1 MGYVFREV
9 KVSGMVKNFAG
20 KNKELLS
27 NLAGLSSINI
37 LSILIPILS
46 IPYLSRVLGSSSYGD
61 VLIFTSVSIFM
72 VISIDYSC
80 NISGV
85 RECATSSNGLELH
98 EIFVENQNTRLILSV
113 VYFLFSCSYCYL
125 SIDNMSLYHS
135 IELSAVCIVG
145 YYLCAPWFHQ
155 GTSTMHFFSLAM
167 IGSKVLQLALTFAL
181 IHGAQDKMLAMRL
194 IAYPYLICGMACHAF
209 RRRRIGVSEERNG
222 NYKTNFKRGFPS
234 FIGDFAPNIYSNIPP
249 LILGAMISPA
259 AFASY
264 SIAMR
269 IVNVAGSFQTV
280 ISRSFYP
287 LISRGVSSFK
297 VMAMANIGLSF
308 VAAAFV
314 CIFRDHITHILL
326 GAGYDDTG
334 MFLLIGSVGIFF
346 FSISSTLMFGYFLP
360 KRLDSL
366 FMKISIASSVMAAII
381 GYPLMAAYGAF
392 GAVMMF
398 VIARGIYALAY
409 AIVFLKTNDSQHL
422 KS

>member
-1 MGYVFREV
+1 MGYVTREV
-9 KVSGMVKNFAG
+9 EVMGVIKKAAG
-20 KNKELLS
+20 RHKELLS

-85 RECATSSNGLELH
+85 RECATSTDGLELH
-98 EIFVENQNTRLILSV
+98 KIFIDNQNTRLLLSLA
-113 VYFLFSCSYCYL
+113 YFIFSCSYCYL
-125 SIDNMSLYHS
+125 SIDGMSLLS
-135 IELSAVCIVG
+135 AIELSAVCIVG

-155 GTSTMHFFSLAM
+155 GTSTMHFFSMAM
-167 IGSKVLQLALTFAL
+167 IGSKSLQLALTFAL
-181 IHGAQDKMLAMRL
+181 IHGSQDKMLAMRL
-194 IAYPYLICGMACHAF
+194 IAYPYLICGVACHIY
-209 RRRRIGVSEERNG
+209 RRKKTGVGERRNG
-222 NYKTNFKRGFPS
+222 NYKTTFKRGFPS
-234 FIGDFAPNIYSNIPP
+234 FVGDFAPNIYSNIPP

-287 LISRGVSSFK
+287 LISRGVASFK

-314 CIFRDHITHILL
+314 CIFRGQITQILL
-326 GAGYDDTG
+326 GAGYEDTA

-366 FMKISIASSVMAAII
+366 FMKISIVSSVMAAII
-381 GYPLMAAYGAF
+381 GYPLMAAYGAL
-392 GAVMMF
+392 GAVFMF
-398 VIARGIYALAY
+398 VIARGIYSAAYSLAFFKR
-409 AIVFLKTNDSQHL
+409 ASSQ
-422 KS
+422 